1 MRRKIMTAVVC
12 AVMTMS
18 VVPVYADDTQTAKAE
33 QEVTTEV
40 TTTAATTT
48 TTTKETTKTSTSKKS
63 NTKTSTKKSTK
74 KKDSKDKKEE
84 TKQQEEEN
92 KVIPMPTQ
100 VISKSSS
107 SAIESRIS
115 KKEATLSKL
124 EAKKQKI
131 SKQIKLETK
140 KQKMLNEFY
149 KKYTSNSKAEVA
161 LYGKEVTPSIEVSNK
176 DEAMRNDLYE
186 LADLLGDKTLK
197 EAASKYVFGIN
208 HSDFETLLDKND
220 TFNLNQYLKHEKILS
235 VKPMKAQIK
244 QLNKKI
250 KAVKKE
256 ISKESQTRYFN
267 PNDVSALSHITVD
280 DAKQM
285 LSGTALY
292 ADAKAYVKSEEKY
305 HVNAVFLMGIA
316 AHESAWGTS
325 RRAREDNNLTGYG
338 VTSDSAKG
346 INKSTKEE
354 GLLTTAKTL
363 HEKYLT
369 PGGSYYAG
377 TSAEAVNKHYC
388 VGGEWAAA
396 VVNDAYQLMNQL

>member
-12 AVMTMS
+12 AVMAMS
-18 VVPVYADDTQTAKAE
+18 VAPVYADDTQTTKTE
-33 QEVTTEV
+33 QETTVQETTTEV
-40 TTTAATTT
+40 AATTT
-48 TTTKETTKTSTSKKS
+48 TTKEATSTSKKS
-63 NTKTSTKKSTK
+63 NTKVSTKKSVK
-74 KKDSKDKKEE
+74 KKDTKDKKEE
-84 TKQQEEEN
+84 KQQEEEN

-107 SAIESRIS
+107 LAIESRIS
-115 KKEATLSKL
+115 KKEAKLSKL

-131 SKQIKLETK
+131 SKQMKLEAK
-140 KQKMLNEFY
+140 KAKALKAFY
-149 KKYTSNSKAEVA
+149 KKYTANSKAEVA
-161 LYGKEVTPSIEVSNK
+161 LYGKEITPSIKISKK
-176 DEAMRNDLYE
+176 DEALRNDLYE
-186 LADLLGDKTLK
+186 LADLFGDKELK
-197 EAASKYVFGIN
+197 ESAGKYVFGIN
-208 HSDFETLLDKND
+208 HPDFESLLDKND

-235 VKPMKAQIK
+235 TKPMKAQIK
-244 QLNKKI
+244 LLDKKI

-256 ISKESQTRYFN
+256 IAKESQTRYFN
-267 PNDVSALSHITVD
+267 PNDVSSLSHITVD

-285 LSGTALY
+285 LAGTALY
-292 ADAKAYVKSEEKY
+292 ADAKAYVKAEEKY

-338 VTSDSAKG
+338 VTSDSARG
-346 INKSTKEE
+346 INKATKEE

-377 TSAEAVNKHYC
+377 TSVEAVNQHYC

-396 VVNDAYQLMNQL
+396 VVNDAYQLMSKL